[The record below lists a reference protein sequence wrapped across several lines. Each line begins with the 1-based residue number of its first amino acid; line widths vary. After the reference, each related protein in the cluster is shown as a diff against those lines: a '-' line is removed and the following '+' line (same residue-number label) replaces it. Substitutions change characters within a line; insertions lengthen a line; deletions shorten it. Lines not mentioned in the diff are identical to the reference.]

1 MQGSPAADPLTED
14 IAAIEALAEAPVAT
28 AEDLAATLGRVY
40 TQIFNADLARY
51 DAQVARRSAAALLAR
66 IFALRMKLR
75 DQIPAWGTRGLMTI
89 EVQKALRDVFRV
101 ARYAVDML
109 GEIAIGHDRIG
120 EDGET
125 HRAFTGGDHNTQFHP
140 SFTASRPPVFKSGD
154 VVIVRGMLH
163 NSAAIARVG
172 DVDSQFSHA
181 AMLYIDGA
189 QRQWAVES
197 LIEDG
202 ALVTPFDEMLDHRL
216 GRAALFRHKDANLAA
231 RAAELIHDRV
241 VRSRESGGRRIL
253 YDFTMQLGGYG
264 ELFCSKLVREAFDQ
278 ASEGRVKPPTYPTRF
293 DMRNRDFLDR
303 IGVTAAETFAPGDM
317 DIDPDFD
324 LVAEWQDYRVTS
336 NLRLQDMVMT
346 KMFEWMEEDGYTFR
360 EDFAI
365 WLIGLLG
372 RASSHLSEKAKKLIE
387 DIVPR
392 VPVNMSRSTVAA
404 IAMLH
409 KTAEPLY
416 RAMQQLEAD
425 CIRETGR
432 TLHPRDVLAA
442 LERIRETSHRRR
454 VGYLAPSR

>member
-1 MQGSPAADPLTED
+1 MQGSSAADPLTGD
-14 IAAIEALAEAPVAT
+14 FAVIEAIADAPAET
-28 AEDLAATLGRVY
+28 AGELAANLKQIYTLV
-40 TQIFNADLARY
+40 FNANLARY
-51 DAQVARRSAAALLAR
+51 DAQVARRAAPGLLAR
-66 IFALRMKLR
+66 IFALRVKLR
-75 DQIPAWGTRGLMTI
+75 DRIPDWRTRGLMTI
-89 EVQKALRDVFRV
+89 EVQKALRDAFRV

-120 EDGET
+120 EDGRT
-125 HRAFTGGDHNTQFHP
+125 RRAFTATDHNTQFHP
-140 SFTASRPPVFKSGD
+140 AFTASQPPKFKSGD
-154 VVIVRGMLH
+154 VVIVRGMIH

-202 ALVTPFDEMLDHRL
+202 ALVTPFEETLDHRL

-231 RAAELIHDRV
+231 RAAQLIFDRV
-241 VRSRESGGRRIL
+241 VRSREPGGAPIL
-253 YDFTMQLGGYG
+253 YDFTMELDGYG
-264 ELFCSKLVREAFDQ
+264 DLFCSKLIREAFDE
-278 ASEGRVKPPTYPTRF
+278 ASEGRVKPPAFPTRF

-303 IGVTAAETFAPGDM
+303 IGVTAAQSFAPGDL

-336 NLRLQDMVMT
+336 NLRLQDMTLT
-346 KMFEWMEEDGYTFR
+346 KMFEWMEDGGYTFR

-365 WLIGLLG
+365 WLIGIFG

-392 VPVNMSRSTVAA
+392 VPINMKRSTVAA

-416 RAMQQLEAD
+416 RKLQLVEAD

-432 TLHPRDVLAA
+432 TLHPRDALAA
-442 LERIRETSHRRR
+442 LERIRETSPRRR
-454 VGYLAPSR
+454 VGYLAPPR